1 MNSINFPNMVSS
13 SYTNI
18 ISGHDATLSN
28 LKLILLADKGGLF
41 GDPYFGTNLKKMM
54 FDPNNVILKD
64 LVIDEIY
71 TTILTFMPQ
80 IIVKRS
86 DIEII
91 LNRARISVN
100 IKCTNLLDYVTDLY
114 SINLT
119 GTEEI

>member
-1 MNSINFPNMVSS
+1 MNAINFPNMLSS

-54 FDPNNVILKD
+54 FDPNNIILKD

-86 DIEII
+86 DIEIV